1 MTKSKE
7 FERFESDGRPFEE
20 LTRRV
25 FKGIPPPIRT
35 MMWPKLLRVKQAM
48 RPNVYK
54 TMLNYAFDTS
64 TDIRQIDLDIN
75 RTFRSTTFFREAFG
89 PRQQAL
95 FNILSAYSVYNSEVG
110 YCQGMSDMAGML
122 LIYIM
127 DDESAFWALAQLLNG
142 PKHKMHS
149 LFVRDFPGLKRFF
162 KHHEKVLQVLLPS
175 VHKHFQE
182 QDLETC
188 TYALKWYMQCFLGRL
203 PISLTLRVWD
213 IFLLEGEKILVAM
226 AYNILKMHH
235 KQLLLMDQAQ
245 IISFLQDDI
254 SKDFRFDDDDV
265 IDSLKD
271 RLEELRRHHLDK
283 LPRLEKDMLPT
294 KTLGL
299 TPPVWQ
305 PQESVA
311 SSELSLAHTSDRSDL
326 QNSTR
331 SRTSTETRVS
341 DERRRTGHLPNG
353 TASENGGSFRS
364 ANSLSPIKFRRRHN
378 RTPSSPA
385 SSNPPYK
392 SQHSANRLMERASP
406 LRAIHDLRKPK
417 SVHDLSKVPEDVWF
431 VPSKTG
437 TLSSTDKHSHTKSRP
452 PLPKHSLAS
461 RESNSSPVVTPEV
474 NVADGPWAPAKQS
487 SKPSKRSRN
496 NRSTGSKASES
507 SSAVKGGSKAGEDMV
522 DSAKAATTNVAWSPT
537 PEGRPHSPVWMTRT
551 RGSGGG
557 GSGSTLKATKPVVYS
572 KFLRSES
579 PVQSCSPAIRYEQP
593 PLRWST
599 GPDFCLRTD
608 SPLLPETS
616 ASATSSSPI
625 SLGASSLYRCTAPP
639 CTQPLYKVPCP
650 DTHSVLVPAL
660 RTDLHSAQPSNP
672 PANRLSQDT
681 SVVYLSHP
689 RGRHPVLP
697 NPACERSVF

>member
-1 MTKSKE
+1 MPGSLNIDTGNLKIIEKYKVGRSLHDLSLAPEETFDDDASQIDYFGFYHSDGLTERDREVEKKYRKKDVKRIGKWLHMTKSKE

-20 LTRRV
+20 
-25 FKGIPPPIRT
+25 
-35 MMWPKLLRVKQAM
+35 
-48 RPNVYK
+48 
-54 TMLNYAFDTS
+54 
-64 TDIRQIDLDIN
+64 
-75 RTFRSTTFFREAFG
+75 
-89 PRQQAL
+89 
-95 FNILSAYSVYNSEVG
+95 
-110 YCQGMSDMAGML
+110 
-122 LIYIM
+122 
-127 DDESAFWALAQLLNG
+127 
-142 PKHKMHS
+142 
-149 LFVRDFPGLKRFF
+149 
-162 KHHEKVLQVLLPS
+162 
-175 VHKHFQE
+175 
-182 QDLETC
+182 
-188 TYALKWYMQCFLGRL
+188 L

-283 LPRLEKDMLPT
+283 LPPLEKDMLPT

-353 TASENGGSFRS
+353 VASENGGSFRS
-364 ANSLSPIKFRRRHN
+364 ANSLSPSKFRRRHN

-385 SSNPPYK
+385 SNTPYK
-392 SQHSANRLMERASP
+392 SQHSASRLMERASP

-417 SVHDLSKVPEDVWF
+417 SVYDLSKVPEDVWF

-437 TLSSTDKHSHTKSRP
+437 TLLSTDKDGHSKSRP
-452 PLPKHSLAS
+452 PLPKHSVAS
-461 RESNSSPVVTPEV
+461 RESNSSPVVTPE
-474 NVADGPWAPAKQS
+474 GRQS
-487 SKPSKRSRN
+487 QDCRRWLRLSKR
-496 NRSTGSKASES
+496 
-507 SSAVKGGSKAGEDMV
+507 
-522 DSAKAATTNVAWSPT
+522 AATTWSLFHV
-537 PEGRPHSPVWMTRT
+537 R
-551 RGSGGG
+551 
-557 GSGSTLKATKPVVYS
+557 
-572 KFLRSES
+572 
-579 PVQSCSPAIRYEQP
+579 SCSPAIRYEQP

-650 DTHSVLVPAL
+650 DTHSVLAPAL

-672 PANRLSQDT
+672 PANRPSQDT